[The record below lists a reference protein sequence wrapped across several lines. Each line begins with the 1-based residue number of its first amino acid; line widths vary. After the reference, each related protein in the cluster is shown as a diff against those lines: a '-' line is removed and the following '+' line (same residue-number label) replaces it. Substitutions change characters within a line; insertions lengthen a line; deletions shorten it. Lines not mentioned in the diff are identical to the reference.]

1 MVGKAGVEAAF
12 GRTFSDKF
20 NIHRTR
26 VNFPN
31 NGLDNFSDMAERGI
45 YVIDRVVQEEMG
57 GGVDLEKDV
66 WYIPDA
72 ALSISA
78 GS

>member
-1 MVGKAGVEAAF
+1 MYGKEGVEKTF
-12 GRTFSDKF
+12 GRKFSEKF

-31 NGLDNFSDMAERGI
+31 DGMDNFTNMAQIGV
-45 YVIDRVVQEEMG
+45 YVVDRVVQEEMG

-66 WYIPDA
+66 WYIPSVA
-72 ALSISA
+72 YKIEPEN
-78 GS
+78 

>member
-1 MVGKAGVEAAF
+1 MEKTF
-12 GRTFSDKF
+12 GRKFSDKF

-31 NGLDNFSDMAERGI
+31 DGMDDFTNMAKTGVYI
-45 YVIDRVVQEEMG
+45 IDRVVQEEMG

-66 WYIPDA
+66 WYIPSVD
-72 ALSISA
+72 LNIEP
-78 GS
+78 GN

>member
-1 MVGKAGVEAAF
+1 MHWPDGILIEGVEEAF
-12 GRTFSDKF
+12 GRKFSDKF

-31 NGLDNFSDMAERGI
+31 DGLDTFDEMAKKGI
-45 YVIDRVVQEEMG
+45 YIIDRVVQEEIG

-66 WYIPDA
+66 WFVPKE
-72 ALSISA
+72 
-78 GS
+78 G